1 MDILKR
7 RYTNGSISTVI
18 KEIQIKTTIRDQLTP
33 VRKKKV
39 IKKVKRKAGCQ
50 WLTATTQ
57 VTQEVEIRRITV

>member
-57 VTQEVEIRRITV
+57 VTQEVKIRRITV